1 MNNKNKYSTFLII
14 GGIIA
19 TVILTA
25 GCTTPQ
31 EDSATNELV
40 VGIST
45 DVNNWYLDKFPGG
58 DARFVWS
65 QVYETLVR
73 LDTDLN
79 IVPGL
84 AESWETPDDGKTWIF
99 HLKEDIYF
107 HNGAPFDANAVIFSY
122 SDESYVK
129 KMGALRSLDHIE
141 TIDENTVKFVLNRP
155 MPLPFYLTHVA
166 WPVMSPDCVDDNG
179 DFVTPIGTG
188 PFKFEKQIPDQ
199 EIVLIRNDNYRGDV
213 PVLDVV
219 TFNVIPE
226 ASTRVMALETKEVD
240 MIVKLPE
247 YEVSRL
253 EKEPDVNVY
262 RKLTT
267 FTDFLQFNCNNGVFT
282 DKNIRK
288 AVAYSINTEQMLNTV
303 LQNIGMS
310 AKGRPLSPV
319 MMYSKPELDL
329 YEYNLDKAREILS
342 EDGWQ
347 DSDNDGILD
356 KNGQP
361 LEAKFI
367 VGKDVW
373 ASRHIP
379 MAEAIQGFLQNMGM
393 DVDIQVL
400 ESGAITKLENEGKFD
415 MILRSGYFVWGPY
428 PRHFFI
434 HQSFCPYSHY
444 NNTEYNKLANAADST
459 ADPEKQQQLYY
470 DLQDM
475 VLEEL
480 PAFYLVHEEKIIVA
494 NKYVKG
500 YRITSE
506 DPWLNLDGVYLEGKQ

>member
-1 MNNKNKYSTFLII
+1 MNNKSNYSIFLII

-40 VGIST
+40 VAIST

-99 HLKEDIYF
+99 HLKDGVYF
-107 HNGAPFDANAVIFSY
+107 HNGAPFDANAVVFSY

-166 WPVMSPDCVDDNG
+166 WPIMSPDCVDDNG
-179 DFVTPIGTG
+179 DFVAPIGTG
-188 PFKFEKQIPDQ
+188 PFKFEKQTPDQ
-199 EIVLIRNDNYRGDV
+199 EIVLIRNEDYRGDE
-213 PVLDVV
+213 PVLESV
-219 TFNVIPE
+219 TFKVIPE

-240 MIVKLPE
+240 MIIKLPE

-253 EKEPDVNVY
+253 ENEPDVSVY

-267 FTDFLQFNCNNGVFT
+267 FTDFLQFNCNNGVFN
-282 DKNIRK
+282 DKEIRK

-303 LQNIGMS
+303 LEGIGTP

-329 YEYNLDKAREILS
+329 YEYDVEKAREILS

-356 KNGQP
+356 KNGQT
-361 LEAKFI
+361 LKAKFI

-373 ASRHIP
+373 ASRHVP
-379 MAEAIQGFLQNMGM
+379 MAEAIQGVLQNVGM

-400 ESGAITKLENEGKFD
+400 ESGAITKLENEGQFD

-444 NNTEYNKLANAADST
+444 NNTEYDKLANAADST

-494 NKYVKG
+494 NTYVKD
-500 YRITSE
+500 YRITAE